1 MTHVASLYC
10 QQIILP
16 GITYV
21 EKTPTME
28 HDQFYSNIFHHPFYN
43 IQMYNIY
50 IYILMT
56 IQFPLVY
63 DNDLKYDFFIFHLPG
78 KQDHLAVASIS
89 NLVTSMEYAL
99 RKLIYLS

>member
-28 HDQFYSNIFHHPFYN
+28 HDQFYSNIFHQPFYN
-43 IQMYNIY
+43 IQMYNVYIY
-50 IYILMT
+50 IY
-56 IQFPLVY
+56 
-63 DNDLKYDFFIFHLPG
+63 
-78 KQDHLAVASIS
+78 
-89 NLVTSMEYAL
+89 
-99 RKLIYLS
+99 